1 MNNKKP
7 RVAILT
13 TFHDHDPAYSLCNV
27 VADQL
32 TMFTDAGYAVRLFVT
47 EQFKNP
53 QGVWAHELV
62 DLRHIPVVQC
72 DNDGNLNDAYQAEA
86 DKMEQFLAKEL
97 DGIDVVLT
105 HDIIHQPSHL
115 IHNIACRKFADK
127 REDLRCLHWVHSA
140 SAPQVLCNKPE
151 VRDFIASKF
160 PHSFICYPNAWS
172 RALVARNFG
181 FEQDEVKTVHHPTD
195 ICSFFDF
202 HPLSRALVKEFKM
215 LEADVICAY
224 PCRLDRGKQPEVNI
238 KIMACL
244 KKMGRRVK
252 LVLFDFHS
260 TGGDK
265 VVYRNELKQTAEKW
279 GLVDKDDIL
288 WISEWRE
295 ETLYHAPREMV
306 KDMKLLSELCIHPST
321 SETYSLVV
329 QESML
334 AKNFCLLNHHFPA
347 MRDIYGS
354 RNVLYEPFGGA
365 VNALDMD
372 NGSTNLHISNEQT
385 HFDNLAN
392 KVRYFLENDWAVA
405 QFRFVRKFRN
415 TDYIFK
421 HELEPLLY
429 FKGVDKPYKIL

>member
-1 MNNKKP
+1 MKK
-7 RVAILT
+7 
-13 TFHDHDPAYSLCNV
+13 
-27 VADQL
+27 
-32 TMFTDAGYAVRLFVT
+32 
-47 EQFKNP
+47 
-53 QGVWAHELV
+53 ELV
-62 DLRHIPVVQC
+62 HRYLIEEYRAEIDGRKVLLFEVQDMSEHSC
-72 DNDGNLNDAYQAEA
+72 GAFDTVSMWAYCKPMRKGAITEMAFDEAEVRECA
-86 DKMEQFLAKEL
+86 EGGATVIYHFKEKAPT
-97 DGIDVVLT
+97 D
-105 HDIIHQPSHL
+105 H
-115 IHNIACRKFADK
+115 
-127 REDLRCLHWVHSA
+127 
-140 SAPQVLCNKPE
+140 APQDETLL
-151 VRDFIASKF
+151 
-160 PHSFICYPNAWS
+160 
-172 RALVARNFG
+172 LVESVTPSIPREINPDAMAR
-181 FEQDEVKTVHHPTD
+181 
-195 ICSFFDF
+195 
-202 HPLSRALVKEFKM
+202 
-215 LEADVICAY
+215 
-224 PCRLDRGKQPEVNI
+224 
-238 KIMACL
+238 
-244 KKMGRRVK
+244 
-252 LVLFDFHS
+252 
-260 TGGDK
+260 
-265 VVYRNELKQTAEKW
+265 LKQTAEKW